1 MERYLVLQ
9 QGDEVKAGQ
18 ILGFIEQ
25 LGTFMPIEV
34 SCLLSQLGSPWQSVL
49 CPGSA
54 VQLAHDFLMRVTS
67 FISRV
72 AWQAC
77 RPEQKMEI

>member
-1 MERYLVLQ
+1 MERYLLLQ

-34 SCLLSQLGSPWQSVL
+34 SCLLLSQSGSLWQCVL
-49 CPGSA
+49 CPLFCSA
-54 VQLAHDFLMRVTS
+54 VGT
-67 FISRV
+67 
-72 AWQAC
+72 
-77 RPEQKMEI
+77 